1 MNTKILGHTTQQ
13 VNKNNI
19 FDGVVWL
26 SGESSSQ
33 CMQWL
38 QGTDTSS
45 TRDDGRTDPRAVHAT
60 IRDGPE
66 PS

>member
-1 MNTKILGHTTQQ
+1 
-13 VNKNNI
+13 
-19 FDGVVWL
+19 
-26 SGESSSQ
+26 
-33 CMQWL
+33 MQWL